1 MSSDCWLTADIGIDV
16 YLESEVTEVTRVG
29 SSDVFRVRTGD
40 ESRVVEAEL
49 VVHGAGR
56 VPNTARLG
64 AVAGHVRLDSRG
76 AVDVNEFL
84 QSPTNPRVYAAGDVA
99 LPPGSVPLTPV
110 ASHEGAVVAS
120 NLLHGNSKRPDY
132 RGVSSVVF
140 TLPHLAGVGLTEKAA
155 RAQGFN
161 VQVQAGDTTSWFSN
175 RRVREPVGMFK
186 TIIDSDTD
194 LVLGAHLLGAHADEV
209 INLFA
214 LAMRFGISAKDLKHM
229 IYAYPTSASDL
240 PFML

>member
-1 MSSDCWLTADIGIDV
+1 MLAHSRDVGIDV
-16 YLESEVTEVTRVG
+16 HLGSEVTEITRAG
-29 SSDVFRVRTGD
+29 PSDVFHVHTRGD
-40 ESRVVEAEL
+40 NPIVDAEL

-56 VPNTARLG
+56 VPNTATLG
-64 AVAGHVRLDSRG
+64 AEAGRVRLDPRG
-76 AVDVNEFL
+76 AVEVNEFL
-84 QSPTNPRVYAAGDVA
+84 QSPTNPRVDAAGDVA

-120 NLLHGNSKRPDY
+120 NLLHGNNKRPDY

-161 VQVQAGDTTSWFSN
+161 VRVQAGDTTSWFSN

-186 TIIDSDTD
+186 TIIDADTD
-194 LVLGAHLLGAHADEV
+194 LVLGAHLLGMHADEI

-214 LAMRFGISAKDLKHM
+214 FAIRFGVSANDLKHM
-229 IYAYPTSASDL
+229 IYAYPTSASEL
-240 PFML
+240 PYMF